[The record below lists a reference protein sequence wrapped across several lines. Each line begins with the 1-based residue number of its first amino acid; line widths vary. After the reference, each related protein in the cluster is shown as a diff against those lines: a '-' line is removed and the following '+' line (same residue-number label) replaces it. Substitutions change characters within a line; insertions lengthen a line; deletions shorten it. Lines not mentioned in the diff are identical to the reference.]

1 MEEKRVNNNNFF
13 KKFWYSITKFE
24 QYPVMAMEGFKKALK
39 YLVILTAFVT
49 IFVTFGS
56 IIQMKILVEDFAKY
70 IEENIPEFSYV
81 DGNLSMEMEDSLI
94 IEDIQEVG
102 IDKIVINTL
111 IETEEQKQQLE
122 KENLVNGANIFLYKD
137 EIILQAQTENGQT
150 MRQPYTYSDFIA
162 SYADENTGNFDK
174 TEFTQYLTSDKMYT
188 FYLSYGT
195 SIFIYLLFVNVMIAL
210 LDALEIAILGLITAT
225 IGRIRMKFS
234 AIYNMAIYSLTLPMI
249 LNILYIVINYF
260 TDFTITYFQVGYI
273 TIAYI
278 YLAASIF
285 ILKDD
290 FIKKMQEVE
299 RIKQEQLNVREEI
312 KEREIDKKEEE
323 DENKEEDKGD
333 EPQGNDLGEE
343 V

>member
-1 MEEKRVNNNNFF
+1 MEEKVVKKGFF
-13 KKFWYSITKFE
+13 KKLWYSITKFE
-24 QYPVMAMEGFKKALK
+24 QYPAMAMEGFKRALK
-39 YLVILTAFVT
+39 YLIILTALVT
-49 IFVTFGS
+49 IFVTLGS
-56 IIQMKILVEDFAKY
+56 IIQMKILVEDLAKY
-70 IEENIPEFSYV
+70 IDENIPEFSYV
-81 DGNLSMEMEDSLI
+81 DGNLTMEMEDSLI
-94 IEDIQEVG
+94 IEGIQEVG

-111 IETEEQKQQLE
+111 IETDEQKQQLE
-122 KENLVNGANIFLYKD
+122 KENLVNGTNVFLFKD
-137 EIILQAQTENGQT
+137 EIVLQAQTENSKA
-150 MRQPYTYSDFIA
+150 MRQSYTYSNFIS
-162 SYADENTGNFDK
+162 SYADENTGNFEK
-174 TEFTQYLTSDKMYT
+174 TEFVQYLVSDKMYT

-195 SIFIYLLFVNVMIAL
+195 SIFLYMLFVNVMIAL
-210 LDALEIAILGLITAT
+210 LDALEIAILGLVTAT

-299 RIKQEQLNVREEI
+299 KIKQEQLNVREEI
-312 KEREIDKKEEE
+312 KEKEMDKKEEE
-323 DENKEEDKGD
+323 ENKEDDKGD

>member
-1 MEEKRVNNNNFF
+1 MEEKVVKKGFF
-13 KKFWYSITKFE
+13 KKLWYSITKFE
-24 QYPVMAMEGFKKALK
+24 QYPEMAMEGFKKALK
-39 YLVILTAFVT
+39 YLIILTAFVT
-49 IFVTFGS
+49 IFVTLGS
-56 IIQMKILVEDFAKY
+56 IIQMKILVEDLAKY

-94 IEDIQEVG
+94 IEDIQDIG

-111 IETEEQKQQLE
+111 IETDEQKQQLE
-122 KENLVNGANIFLYKD
+122 KENLVNGANVFLFKD
-137 EIILQAQTENGQT
+137 EIVLQARTENGQT
-150 MRQPYTYSDFIA
+150 MRQPYTYSNFIA
-162 SYADENTGNFDK
+162 SYADGNTGNFDK
-174 TEFTQYLTSDKMYT
+174 LQFVEYLTSDKMYT

-195 SIFIYLLFVNVMIAL
+195 SIFVYLLFVNVMIAL

-290 FIKKMQEVE
+290 FIKKMQEVAK
-299 RIKQEQLNVREEI
+299 IKQEQLKVREEI
-312 KEREIDKKEEE
+312 KEMDKKEEE
-323 DENKEEDKGD
+323 QENKEDDKGD